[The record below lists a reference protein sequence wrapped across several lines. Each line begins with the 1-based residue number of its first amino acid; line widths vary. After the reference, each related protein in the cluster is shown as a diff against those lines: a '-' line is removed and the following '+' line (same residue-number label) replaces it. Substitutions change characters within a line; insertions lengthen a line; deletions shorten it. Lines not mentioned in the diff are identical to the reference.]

1 MKKIFLTASIVL
13 STFVYS
19 QTGNVGINTADPKAT
34 LDVAGSPTIATKL
47 DGVIA
52 PRITGEQLR
61 LKTYTTDQTGAIVY
75 VTAAALA
82 PLDNQVIKVSAS
94 GYYYFDGTIWQTMA
108 GSSGGSSVEP
118 WNEAT
123 TTNPATSNTQN
134 IYQTG
139 NVGIG
144 NNDPTNAL
152 HVTAVANPA
161 RLEGLQKGNSTES
174 MVVADASGVL
184 HTLPYPMQ
192 VLRLG
197 VNGNTAGT
205 SYTFNQL
212 SAMRF
217 DKYDSYGEL
226 GVLPASNNDYN
237 FVNTIV
243 GSVINEGVTLPSFA
257 TFSGEN
263 TVPAT
268 RTTDTVTLPTGIYE
282 VTFNVRGL
290 VDDASNPNLNT
301 KLRILTSINNSYFR
315 KTYSATGGNAEAEN
329 TSSFIMYLNGDG
341 STTFDIDFLIEPIT
355 GNGVLSPNTFTVQDI
370 ASMGLNS
377 CGNDVKVMRSEIIIK
392 KIGTLSMGSSCS
404 AKKVS
409 K

>member
-1 MKKIFLTASIVL
+1 MNILLSILT
-13 STFVYS
+13 FS
-19 QTGNVGINTADPKAT
+19 QTGNVGINTTDPKAT
-34 LDVAGSPTIATKL
+34 LDVTGSPTITTKL
-47 DGVIA
+47 DGIIA
-52 PRITGEQLR
+52 PRITMAELTN
-61 LKTYTTDQTGAIVY
+61 KFYTADQTGAIVY
-75 VTAAALA
+75 VT
-82 PLDNQVIKVSAS
+82 DNAS
-94 GYYYFDGTIWQTMA
+94 GAGQTIKMSGKGPGYTYFDGSLWQTMA

-134 IYQTG
+134 IYQKG

-144 NNDPTNAL
+144 NNDPQNAL
-152 HVTAVANPA
+152 HVTATADPV
-161 RLEGLQKGNSTES
+161 RFEGLQTGKLTES
-174 MVVADASGVL
+174 FVIADASGVL
-184 HTLPYPMQ
+184 HTIPFPLQ

-197 VNGNTAGT
+197 VNGNTVGT

-217 DKYDSYGEL
+217 DKYDSYAEL
-226 GVLPASNNDYN
+226 GVLPASNSDYN
-237 FVNTIV
+237 FVNNIV

-290 VDDASNPNLNT
+290 VDDASNSNLNT
-301 KLRILTSINNSYFR
+301 KLRILTSINNSYYR

-341 STTFDIDFLIEPIT
+341 TSTFDIDFLIEPIT
-355 GNGVLSPNTFTVQDI
+355 GNGALSPNTFTVQDV

-377 CGNDVKVMRSEIIIK
+377 CGNDMKVMRSEIIIK
-392 KIGTLSMGSSCS
+392 KIGTLAMGGSCS
-404 AKKVS
+404 ARIVPKK
-409 K
+409 

>member
-1 MKKIFLTASIVL
+1 MKKILFFVSFGIVT
-13 STFVYS
+13 SVHA
-19 QTGNVGINTADPKAT
+19 QTGRVGINTNDPQAT
-34 LDVAGSPTIATKL
+34 LDVTGNPADPTKL

-52 PRITGEQLR
+52 PRLTGDELAT
-61 LKTYTTDQTGAIVY
+61 KTYTATQTGALIY
-75 VTAAALA
+75 ATAAAATLSG
-82 PLDNQVIKVSAS
+82 QVINVSTT
-94 GYYYFDGTIWQTMA
+94 GYYYFDGTVWQILKASA
-108 GSSGGSSVEP
+108 GTSVEP
-118 WNEAT
+118 WNEAA

-134 IYQTG
+134 IYQAG

-144 NNDPTNAL
+144 NTDPTNAL

-161 RLEGLQKGNSTES
+161 RLEGLQKGNPTES

-184 HTLPYPMQ
+184 HTLPYPIQ

-217 DKYDSYGEL
+217 DKYDDYGEL
-226 GVLPASNNDYN
+226 GVLPASNSYYN

-301 KLRILTSINNSYFR
+301 KLRILTSINNSYYR

-341 STTFDIDFLIEPIT
+341 TSTFDIDFLIEPIT
-355 GNGVLSPNTFTVQDI
+355 GNGALSPNTFTVQDV
-370 ASMGLNS
+370 ASMGINS
-377 CGNDVKVMRSEIIIK
+377 CGNDMKVMRSEIIIK
-392 KIGTLSMGSSCS
+392 KIGTLAMGSSCS
-404 AKKVS
+404 ARIVPKK
-409 K
+409 